1 MNVHLNRKELEL
13 LKALDREYPG
23 GVERTKEL
31 FQDATALEELGFAD
45 SASVSY
51 RKSAVWITENGRQYL
66 RDKKSEQVLA
76 PDESGRRYRHL
87 DFDSGSGESDLGLC
101 ITSSFRVKTSQST
114 RKGPRGKIARF
125 YVGSWGNTI
134 FRSCLFSKS

>member
-1 MNVHLNRKELEL
+1 MSIHLNKKELEL

-66 RDKKSEQVLA
+66 RDKKANRFSLPTKVAGGIVTLILIPVLVN
-76 PDESGRRYRHL
+76 L
-87 DFDSGSGESDLGLC
+87 ISD
-101 ITSSFRVKTSQST
+101 
-114 RKGPRGKIARF
+114 
-125 YVGSWGNTI
+125 YVLPI
-134 FRSCLFSKS
+134 LFK

>member
-1 MNVHLNRKELEL
+1 MSVHLNKKELKL

-31 FQDATALEELGFAD
+31 FQDAMTLEELGLAD

-66 RDKKSEQVLA
+66 REKRTNTFSLPAKVVGGIVTLILIPVLVN
-76 PDESGRRYRHL
+76 L
-87 DFDSGSGESDLGLC
+87 ISD
-101 ITSSFRVKTSQST
+101 
-114 RKGPRGKIARF
+114 
-125 YVGSWGNTI
+125 YVLPL
-134 FRSCLFSKS
+134 LFG